1 MRSRQIVPLARMQL
15 IALLATIM
23 LTFQTAMARESYQV
37 IPAEVALH
45 GNFER
50 AQLLVQQVNKA
61 GISDQNSNDLTH
73 TATYTSSDPA
83 IVTVDSRGQLLAV
96 ANGQA
101 VIRVKIKRWK
111 SDVTVIVDGV
121 VEEPDIQFL
130 EQITPVLSK
139 HGCNMGACHASQH
152 GKGGFI
158 LSIFGFDPG
167 KDRRNI
173 AQDRLQRRVNFIEPE
188 NSLLLLKPTL
198 TVAHGGGLRLKKDSV
213 DYKLLLAWLKGGALE
228 QNGETRKVTSLKVTP
243 SSRVGQLGMKQQ
255 LRVEAGFDDGSVR
268 DVTALARYDSMD
280 EGMLSVD
287 DAGLVEVLGAGQG
300 PVMVRFENQAAIV
313 NVLIPYSGSADLA
326 GWSNNNF
333 VDELAA
339 RKFRDLGIEPS
350 GICEDATFIRR
361 AFLDSIGGQ
370 PTPDEVRAFLESEDP
385 DKRTNLVDQLLGLT
399 GDPQKDIYNDRYAA
413 FWTLKWS
420 DLIRNNSND
429 LGEQGMWAMH
439 NWIRESFR
447 VNKPFSD
454 FVTELV
460 TAKGSIYM
468 NGPANYFRVN
478 SNATELTE
486 ATTQLFMGI
495 RLECAKCHH
504 HPFEKY
510 SQATY
515 YGIAAFFSRVGT
527 KSSEEFGL
535 FGRESVVVVK
545 NSGDVNH
552 PRTGKKMEPTSLDG
566 DLLDHELDRRIPFA
580 EWLTSPQNTWF
591 ASSIANRYVSYL
603 LGRGLVEPV
612 DDMRSTNP
620 ASNPELLSALSQH
633 FADSGF
639 DLKQLLRVI
648 MISRLYQ
655 LDSQPTAE
663 NVGASRF
670 YPYYRAKRLGAE
682 SLLDAVDFATGRPTK
697 FKNLPLGTRAIELPD
712 AEYPNYF
719 LITFG
724 KPRRV
729 SVCECERSPDENLAQ
744 ALHTLN
750 GDTLTEKISNA
761 EGRIAALLKQ
771 ELAAEKMIEELYLAT
786 VCRLPTSAEQAIC
799 LEIVEESDSP
809 KEGFEDL
816 MWALMNSKDFLYV
829 K

>member
-1 MRSRQIVPLARMQL
+1 MKRRRIFPAWWTRVLVVLWMGVLGVESA
-15 IALLATIM
+15 A
-23 LTFQTAMARESYQV
+23 AREFYRV
-37 IPAEVALH
+37 VPGEVSLQ

-61 GISDQNSNDLTH
+61 GVSDQHSNDLTH
-73 TATYTSSDPA
+73 QASYTSSDPA

-101 VIRVKIKRWK
+101 VIRVKYKRWRLEVA
-111 SDVTVIVDGV
+111 VTVDGV
-121 VEEPDIQFL
+121 VEKPQFQFL
-130 EQITPVLSK
+130 EQITPILSK

-152 GKGGFI
+152 GKGGFL
-158 LSIFGFDPG
+158 LSIFGSDPD

-173 AQDRLQRRVNFIEPE
+173 AHDRLQRRVDFIKPE
-188 NSLLLLKPTL
+188 SSLLLLKPTL
-198 TVAHGGGLRLKKDSV
+198 TVPHGGGLRLKKNSV
-213 DYKLLLAWLKGGALE
+213 DYQLLLAWLKAGAPG
-228 QNGETRKVTSLKVTP
+228 QSGEARKVTSLTVIP
-243 SSRVGQLGMKQQ
+243 SVRVGLLGMKQQ
-255 LRVEAGFDDGSVR
+255 LRVEAQYSDGSVR

-287 DAGLVEVLGAGQG
+287 DAGLVSVESAGQG
-300 PVMVRFENQAAIV
+300 PVMVRFEDQAAI
-313 NVLIPYSGSADLA
+313 LTISIPYSDSVELSS
-326 GWSNNNF
+326 WTSNNF

-339 RKFRDLGIEPS
+339 RKFQDLGIEPS
-350 GICEDATFIRR
+350 GLCDDATFIRR
-361 AFLDSIGGQ
+361 AFLDAVGGQ
-370 PTPDEVRAFLESEDP
+370 PTPEEVRAFLASEDT
-385 DKRTNLVDQLLGLT
+385 DKRARLVDQLLGLS
-399 GDPQKDIYNDRYAA
+399 GDSKKDIYNDRYAA

-447 VNKPFSD
+447 VNKPFD
-454 FVTELV
+454 EFVSELV

-510 SQATY
+510 SQADY

-527 KSSEEFGL
+527 KGSEEFGL
-535 FGRESVVVVK
+535 FGREQVVVVK
-545 NSGDVNH
+545 NTGDVNH
-552 PRTGKKMEPTSLDG
+552 PRTGKKMEPTTLDG
-566 DLLDHELDRRIPFA
+566 EPSDHELDRRIPFA
-580 EWLTSPQNTWF
+580 AWLTSKDNTRF
-591 ASSIANRYVSYL
+591 ASSVANRYVRFL

-620 ASNPELLSALSQH
+620 ATNPKLLEALTRH
-633 FADSGF
+633 FAENDF

-648 MISRLYQ
+648 MVSRLYQ
-655 LDSQPTAE
+655 LDSQPTPE
-663 NVGASRF
+663 NIGASRF
-670 YPYYRAKRLGAE
+670 YPFYRAKRLAAE
-682 SLLDAVDFATGRPTK
+682 PLLDAVDFATGRPTK

-719 LITFG
+719 LNTFA

-729 SVCECERSPDENLAQ
+729 SVCECERTPDENLAQ

-750 GDTLTEKISNA
+750 GDILSSKIADS
-761 EGRIAALLKQ
+761 EGRIAKMLEQDKEAGT
-771 ELAAEKMIEELYLAT
+771 MIEEIYLAT
-786 VCRLPTSAEQAIC
+786 VCRIPSGEEMQVC
-799 LEIVEESDSP
+799 LKIIEESPSP
-809 KEGFEDL
+809 KEGYEDL
-816 MWALMNSKDFLYV
+816 MWALINSKDFLYV